1 MDRPASNR
9 ALARQLGVSETA
21 VRRAE
26 KAGRIAREAD
36 GAWDLAKVRAAWAGN
51 TDPAQQRNPGA
62 GNGSRRAAPR
72 AVKPVPEAAL
82 GAVRDTLREHGEP
95 IAAGP
100 AQAMTFMQARTAN
113 EVLKAQERR
122 VRLQRLKGELVDRAK
137 AVAQVFRLARDERDA
152 WVNWPARVAAM
163 MAAELEV
170 DQHRLHT
177 ALERQVREHLNEL
190 AEVRPNLR

>member
-1 MDRPASNR
+1 MHMASNR

-26 KAGRIAREAD
+26 KASRIKREPD
-36 GAWDLAKVRAAWAGN
+36 GSWNPAKVKAAWSDN
-51 TDPAQQRNPGA
+51 TDPAQQRSKPGA
-62 GNGSRRAAPR
+62 GDGSRKTARR
-72 AVKPVPEAAL
+72 AVKPMPEAAV
-82 GAVRDTLREHGEP
+82 GAVRETLREHGEP
-95 IAAGP
+95 VTTGT
-100 AQAMTFMQARTAN
+100 MTFMQARTAN

-122 VRLQRLKGELVDRAK
+122 LRLQRMKSELVDRAK
-137 AVAQVFRLARDERDA
+137 AVAQVFQLARDERDA

-170 DQHRLHT
+170 DQHQLHT
-177 ALERQVREHLNEL
+177 ALARQVREHLNEL

>member
-1 MDRPASNR
+1 MRAVSNR

-26 KAGRIAREAD
+26 KAGRICREPD
-36 GAWDLAKVRAAWAGN
+36 GEWDLARVRAAWAGN
-51 TDPAQQRNPGA
+51 TDPAQQRTEPSAGDKSRGA
-62 GNGSRRAAPR
+62 AGR

-95 IAAGP
+95 IAAG
-100 AQAMTFMQARTAN
+100 AMTFMQARTAN

-122 VRLQRLKGELVDRAK
+122 VRLQRMKGELVDRVK
-137 AVAQVFRLARDERDA
+137 AVAQVFRLAREERDA

-170 DQHRLHT
+170 DQHHLHT
-177 ALERQVREHLNEL
+177 VLERQVREHLNEL
-190 AEVRPNLR
+190 AEVRPNLS

>member
-1 MDRPASNR
+1 MTSNR
-9 ALARQLGVSETA
+9 ELARQLGVSETA

-26 KAGRIAREAD
+26 KAGRIRREPD
-36 GAWDLAKVRAAWAGN
+36 GAWDLAKVRAAWSGN
-51 TDPAQQRNPGA
+51 TDPAQQRGESSA
-62 GNGSRRAAPR
+62 GDGSKAARR

-95 IAAGP
+95 VSAGG
-100 AQAMTFMQARTAN
+100 MTFIQARTAN

-122 VRLQRLKGELVDRAK
+122 LRLQQIKGELVDRAK

-163 MAAELEV
+163 IAAELEI
-170 DQHRLHT
+170 DPHHLHT
-177 ALERQVREHLNEL
+177 VLERHVRDHLAEF